1 MNAHRVHN
9 FAAELL
15 PHSSHAMS
23 SHGKSGL
30 ALKAHWDTF
39 ILEGEQDVFYTLYSH
54 YHDYL
59 IYLGNLKGATLDK
72 SKDCINDLFLY
83 VFENR
88 ARLQHIQNH
97 HNYLVTSFL
106 RNLFRK
112 SHFGAEE
119 SLELQD
125 LPEMPAYPS
134 AEAEYIQQTTREQVT
149 QIMDGYIN
157 QLSVSQTKIVY
168 QKFYLGL
175 TYEEIALVNEISIKT
190 AYNTIFN
197 AVEKLRKLIGQDY
210 VSVLTT
216 AISLFSLLFLI
227 FLKKA

>member
-1 MNAHRVHN
+1 
-9 FAAELL
+9 
-15 PHSSHAMS
+15 
-23 SHGKSGL
+23 
-30 ALKAHWDTF
+30 
-39 ILEGEQDVFYTLYSH
+39 
-54 YHDYL
+54 
-59 IYLGNLKGATLDK
+59 
-72 SKDCINDLFLY
+72 
-83 VFENR
+83 
-88 ARLQHIQNH
+88 
-97 HNYLVTSFL
+97 L

-119 SLELQD
+119 SLELHD

-134 AEAEYIQQTTREQVT
+134 AEAEYIQQTSREQVT
-149 QIMDGYIN
+149 QILDGYIN

>member
-1 MNAHRVHN
+1 VP
-9 FAAELL
+9 ELL
-15 PHSSHAMS
+15 PLSSQAMF
-23 SHGKSGL
+23 SHGKSGI
-30 ALKAHWDTF
+30 ALKMHWDTF
-39 ILEGEQDVFYTLYSH
+39 IIEGDEDVFYTLYSH

-59 IYLGNLKGATLDK
+59 IYLGNLRGSTLDK

-88 ARLQHIQNH
+88 TRLQHIRNH
-97 HNYLVTSFL
+97 HNYLVTAFL

-112 SHFGAEE
+112 PHFSAEE

-134 AEAEYIQQTTREQVT
+134 AEAEYIKQTSREQAT
-149 QIMDGYIN
+149 QILDSYIN
-157 QLSVSQTKIVY
+157 QLSDSQAKIVY

-175 TYEEIALVNEISIKT
+175 TYEEIALVNDISIKT

-197 AVEKLRKLIGQDY
+197 AVEKLRKLIGQEY
-210 VSVLTT
+210 VSVLTA
-216 AISLFSLLFLI
+216 AISLFSLLFLF

>member
-1 MNAHRVHN
+1 M
-9 FAAELL
+9 
-15 PHSSHAMS
+15 
-23 SHGKSGL
+23 
-30 ALKAHWDTF
+30 
-39 ILEGEQDVFYTLYSH
+39 EGDDDDFYKLYCH

-88 ARLQHIQNH
+88 IRLQHIRNH
-97 HNYLVTSFL
+97 HNYLVTAFL

-112 SHFGAEE
+112 PRFSAEE

-134 AEAEYIQQTTREQVT
+134 AEAEYIQQTSREQAT
-149 QIMDGYIN
+149 QILDSYIS
-157 QLSVSQTKIVY
+157 QLSDSQTKIVY

-175 TYEEIALVNEISIKT
+175 TYEEIAEINDISIKT
-190 AYNTIFN
+190 AYNTIYN
-197 AVEKLRKLIGQDY
+197 SVERLRKLIGQDY
-210 VSVLTT
+210 ASALAA

-227 FLKKA
+227 FFQKA

>member
-1 MNAHRVHN
+1 VP
-9 FAAELL
+9 ELL
-15 PHSSHAMS
+15 PLSSQAMF
-23 SHGKSGL
+23 SHGKSGI
-30 ALKAHWDTF
+30 ALKIHWDTF
-39 ILEGEQDVFYTLYSH
+39 IIEGDEDVFYTLYSH

-59 IYLGNLKGATLDK
+59 IYLGNLRGATLDK

-88 ARLQHIQNH
+88 TRLQHIRNH
-97 HNYLVTSFL
+97 HNYLVTAFL

-112 SHFGAEE
+112 PHFSAEE

-134 AEAEYIQQTTREQVT
+134 AEAEYIQQTSREQAT
-149 QIMDGYIN
+149 QVLDGYIS
-157 QLSVSQTKIVY
+157 QLSDSQAKIVY

-175 TYEEIALVNEISIKT
+175 TYEEIALVNDISIKT

-197 AVEKLRKLIGQDY
+197 AVEKLRKLIGQEY
-210 VSVLTT
+210 VSVLTA
-216 AISLFSLLFLI
+216 AISLFSLLFLF